1 VKLMDLVAVLPGA
14 VVTPGARA
22 SAPEGSRANVAPP
35 ELVEARRVESDSRR
49 VRPGDLFVAFAGV
62 KTDGLEYVPEALSRG
77 AVGVVSDRPS
87 PPGATLPRGVPWI
100 QVDSA
105 RRALALLATELHG
118 HPAEKLVL
126 AAVTGTN
133 GKTSTTTLVEA
144 ILARRYGRA
153 GLLATTVYRTPRR
166 AIPAGRTTPE
176 APLIQELLAELVADG
191 VPAAAIEV
199 SSHALML
206 DRVTGCRFDAAVF
219 TNLTRDHLDYHGTME
234 EYYEAKKRLFPMRKP
249 GGAAVINVDDL
260 YGKRLLAEVAPPVV
274 GFSPSGVEAG
284 AGADYRAENI
294 HCDLTGTR
302 FEVVHAGGRFSVA
315 SPLLGRFQVGN
326 VLGAVAAGLRLGIPE
341 SDVAAAVAGV
351 GNVPGRL
358 ERVEAGQPYTIL
370 VDYAHTPDALERL
383 LASVREVTDKKIILV
398 FGCGGD
404 RDRGKRAPMGEIAG
418 RRADLAIATS
428 DNPRSEEPE
437 TILDDV
443 EQGLA
448 RSGASKYR
456 RIVERREA
464 IRAAIELA
472 NPGTVVVIA
481 GKGHETT
488 QQIGGR
494 ELPFDDRQVSAE
506 LVRDRRAAS

>member
-1 VKLMDLVAVLPGA
+1 MDLVAVLPGA

-22 SAPEGSRANVAPP
+22 VAPSGARENEVAPEEVM
-35 ELVEARRVESDSRR
+35 RVESDSRR
-49 VRPGDLFVAFAGV
+49 VQAGDLFVAFAGA
-62 KTDGLEYVPEALSRG
+62 KTDGLEYVPEALARG

-87 PPGATLPRGVPWI
+87 PPGPSVPWI

-105 RRALALLATELHG
+105 RRALALLAAELHG

-166 AIPAGRTTPE
+166 EIGAGRTTPE

-234 EYYEAKKRLFPMRKP
+234 EYYDAKKRLFPMRKP
-249 GGAAVINVDDL
+249 GAAAIINVDDP
-260 YGKRLLAEVAPPVV
+260 YGRRLIAEVAPPAAS
-274 GFSPSGVEAG
+274 FSPSGEKV
-284 AGADYRAENI
+284 ADYRAENV
-294 HCDLTGTR
+294 HCDLAGTR
-302 FEVVHAGGRFSVA
+302 FDVVHAGGRFAVA

-326 VLGAVAAGLRLGIPE
+326 ILGAAAAGLRLGVAGT
-341 SDVAAAVAGV
+341 DVAAAIAGV

-370 VDYAHTPDALERL
+370 IDYAHTPDALERL
-383 LASVREVTDKKIILV
+383 LGSVREVTDKKIILV

-418 RRADLAIATS
+418 RRADIAISTS
-428 DNPRSEEPE
+428 DNPRSEDPAS
-437 TILDDV
+437 ILDEV
-443 EQGLA
+443 EQGLI
-448 RSGASKYR
+448 RSGATKYLKIVDR
-456 RIVERREA
+456 RSA

-472 NPGTVVVIA
+472 NPGMVVVIT

-488 QQIGGR
+488 QSIGGK
-494 ELPFDDRQVSAE
+494 ELPFDDRKVAAE
-506 LVRDRRAAS
+506 LVRGKGSPS